1 MSKGA
6 ATPAGKLVF
15 LGAGLVANLLSLAP
29 AGAATKAETRGKAF
43 VTLHCSKCHAT
54 RRTGTSPL
62 KEAPPLRD
70 LSKRYPLENLE
81 EAFAEGVV
89 VNHGT
94 TTMPLFRLEPHSITD
109 MIAYLKSIG
118 RK

>member
-1 MSKGA
+1 MSKRA
-6 ATPAGKLVF
+6 ATPAGRLVI
-15 LGAGLVANLLSLAP
+15 LGACLAASLMSPAP
-29 AGAATKAETRGKAF
+29 AAAATKAETRGKAF

-54 RRTGTSPL
+54 GRTGASPV

-89 VNHGT
+89 VNHGS
-94 TTMPLFRLEPHSITD
+94 TTMPSFRLEPQSISD

>member
-1 MSKGA
+1 MSKRA
-6 ATPAGKLVF
+6 ATPAGKLAV
-15 LGAGLVANLLSLAP
+15 LGAGLAASLLSPAP
-29 AGAATKAETRGKAF
+29 VSAATKAETRGKAF

-54 RRTGTSPL
+54 GRTGASPV

-89 VNHGT
+89 VNHGS
-94 TTMPLFRLEPHSITD
+94 TTMPSFRLEPQSISD